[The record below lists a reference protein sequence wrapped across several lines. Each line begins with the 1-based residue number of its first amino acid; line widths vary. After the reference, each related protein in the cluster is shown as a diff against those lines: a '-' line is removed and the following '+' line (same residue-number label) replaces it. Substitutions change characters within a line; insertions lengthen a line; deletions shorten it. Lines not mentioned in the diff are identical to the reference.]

1 MNRKIAFF
9 GCSHTSSIILD
20 RLEEG
25 ALQDINFGE
34 MAYRRLDLGKP
45 YGPLW
50 IYNPVHCGRVMLQE
64 GRLLGTTLFRQ
75 MLDELKAADP
85 EILVT
90 AVNGTE
96 HARFSMVDR
105 GCDLVES
112 ERLSQPV
119 PDRLL
124 ARALAKAV
132 AETILVHEVLKD
144 SLPGAEIVALFPAPP
159 LKADEHILENPE
171 VFAGLLEQYGI
182 SSSAYRLRVY
192 RLACG
197 IVESSLAALGIKSL
211 APPQGSTDEDGFLL
225 PALRLGCTHANARY
239 GRMVLDDIDRLP

>member
-1 MNRKIAFF
+1 MKRRTAFF

-20 RLEEG
+20 RLGES
-25 ALQDINFGE
+25 ALQDINFVG
-34 MAYRRLDLGKP
+34 MAYRRLDLGEP

-50 IYNPVHCGRVMLQE
+50 IYNPVLCGRVTLQE
-64 GRLLGTTLFRQ
+64 GRLLGTELFRR

-96 HARFSMVDR
+96 HARFSMVER

-112 ERLSQPV
+112 EGLSQPI

-132 AETILVHEVLKD
+132 EETILVHDVLKD
-144 SLPGAEIVALFPAPP
+144 LLPGARIVSMMPAPP
-159 LKADEHILENPE
+159 LKEDAHIMENPE
-171 VFAGLLEQYGI
+171 VFAGLLQEHGI

-192 RLACG
+192 RLAYE
-197 IVESSLAALGIKSL
+197 IVENRLAEKGIATL
-211 APPQGSTDEDGFLL
+211 APPEGSTDQDGFLL
-225 PALRLGCTHANARY
+225 PELRLGCTHANARY
-239 GRMVLDDIDRLP
+239 GRMVLDQIDRLQ